1 MLRMWSY
8 PCLHACPRLTMRIS
22 CVALALNT
30 ENELAPDPVHRAPIR
45 AFGKVGFGPFVCLY
59 QLFEF
64 STYN

>member
-30 ENELAPDPVHRAPIR
+30 ENELAPDPVSPHSVLGFEQGGVWPICVSLS
-45 AFGKVGFGPFVCLY
+45 AL
-59 QLFEF
+59 
-64 STYN
+64 